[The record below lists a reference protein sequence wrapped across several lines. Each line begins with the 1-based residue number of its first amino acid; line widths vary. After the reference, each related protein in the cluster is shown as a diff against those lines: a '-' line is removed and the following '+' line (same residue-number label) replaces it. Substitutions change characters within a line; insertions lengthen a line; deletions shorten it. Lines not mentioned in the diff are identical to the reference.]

1 MKINNELFNNVKSIQ
16 VERAILGSI
25 LYDYK
30 NTLELVK
37 NSIKPDDFYSNIHS
51 VIYSIILDLHS
62 KNYDI
67 DTITVYDQ
75 VFKLNLIDKI
85 TSSTINDLVDT
96 VDSISNLPTWI
107 KLLKKAS
114 LSKKVM
120 NLSFEITNDIQESK
134 EPEEILALL
143 QDKIFNLQSSIFG
156 NKNLGIS
163 HLKDTFVDRVEAYK
177 DARKNGYKL
186 DNNKISTGYFKLD
199 EMLSG
204 GVGKGEFIIIAGRP
218 AMGKTGIAVNIA
230 ENIALGVGQRDK
242 ENKKAVVIFSL
253 EMTKESLVDRIIAGQ
268 IKLNSY
274 QLRTGNFDSNIDEKL
289 DTIVQ
294 KFNDTNFYC
303 FDGGNLGI
311 NSIRNELRKLQ
322 AKEIEIGCII
332 IDYLQLMEEKDL
344 NRNSNREQEISKLSR
359 GLKLLSKELNTP
371 VIALSQLSRNVE
383 ARANKR
389 PQLSDLRESGSLEQD
404 TDIVM
409 FIYRDEYYNTE
420 SVKKGTAEV
429 IVAKQRNGSV
439 GTVELNFDSTLVK
452 FNSLEEFG
460 V

>member
-1 MKINNELFNNVKSIQ
+1 
-16 VERAILGSI
+16 
-25 LYDYK
+25 
-30 NTLELVK
+30 
-37 NSIKPDDFYSNIHS
+37 
-51 VIYSIILDLHS
+51 
-62 KNYDI
+62 
-67 DTITVYDQ
+67 
-75 VFKLNLIDKI
+75 
-85 TSSTINDLVDT
+85 
-96 VDSISNLPTWI
+96 
-107 KLLKKAS
+107 
-114 LSKKVM
+114 
-120 NLSFEITNDIQESK
+120 
-134 EPEEILALL
+134 
-143 QDKIFNLQSSIFG
+143 
-156 NKNLGIS
+156 
-163 HLKDTFVDRVEAYK
+163 
-177 DARKNGYKL
+177 
-186 DNNKISTGYFKLD
+186 
-199 EMLSG
+199 MLSG

-242 ENKKAVVIFSL
+242 YNKKAVVIFSL

-289 DTIVQ
+289 DAIVT

-311 NSIRNELRKLQ
+311 NSIRNELRKLIT
-322 AKEIEIGCII
+322 KEIEIGCII

-383 ARANKR
+383 TRANKR

-429 IVAKQRNGSV
+429 IVAKQRNGSI
-439 GTVELNFDSTLVK
+439 GTVELNFNSTLVK